1 MRKGYRRR
9 CKSLSRQSKM
19 VQKRDG
25 RAVVIARWELIGKT
39 RLHTSV
45 VDVIDL
51 VGGVVFLCEVRQA
64 PCIGF
69 TAKQQQGRLSTCP
82 SRIAMQYGIEDGIE

>member
-51 VGGVVFLCEVRQA
+51 VGGVVFRRNEVR
-64 PCIGF
+64 PCDEVKAVARDRSMRGEP
-69 TAKQQQGRLSTCP
+69 ALRVWLGTCL
-82 SRIAMQYGIEDGIE
+82 RA